1 MASNVKPINPNDDL
15 IKLKFALIPDAVFEV
30 FNMLIAQKWDG
41 YSSFVKQKDVVAAL
55 KAKGFAESEIYEGH
69 WLDVEDSYRAEGWKV
84 VYDRPGYCESYDA
97 SFKFSK

>member
-30 FNMLIAQKWDG
+30 LNMLIAKKWDG
-41 YSSFVKQKDVVAAL
+41 HSAYVLQKEVVAAL
-55 KAKGFAESEIYEGH
+55 KEKGFAESEIYDGH
-69 WLDVEDSYRAEGWKV
+69 WLDFEDSYRAEGWKV
-84 VYDRPGYCESYDA
+84 VYDRPGYNESYDA